1 MSNNKRIR
9 IGKIVKTHGLK
20 GEFKIYPY
28 TTDTSSFSNYNN
40 IYVDGV
46 NSY

>member
-20 GEFKIYPY
+20 GEFKIYHY